1 MVRNARTRNAS
12 ADNRH
17 DGATRLATG
26 VLSRCHAALLHLIA
40 TQIAFLVRRDF
51 VPRAPMVQFKGS
63 QPGQQ
68 LQYSTKIVEF
78 LSRYPAKAPK
88 SFSVLQRNRDGLAWF
103 ILSDFEIIWPF
114 EACLINSRR
123 ETPQ

>member
-40 TQIAFLVRRDF
+40 TQIAFLVRR
-51 VPRAPMVQFKGS
+51 VLSLAPRWFNLKAHS
-63 QPGQQ
+63 QDSNFNI
-68 LQYSTKIVEF
+68 LQ
-78 LSRYPAKAPK
+78 
-88 SFSVLQRNRDGLAWF
+88 N
-103 ILSDFEIIWPF
+103 
-114 EACLINSRR
+114 
-123 ETPQ
+123 

>member
-1 MVRNARTRNAS
+1 
-12 ADNRH
+12 
-17 DGATRLATG
+17 
-26 VLSRCHAALLHLIA
+26 
-40 TQIAFLVRRDF
+40 
-51 VPRAPMVQFKGS
+51 MVQFKGS

-68 LQYSTKIVEF
+68 LQYSTKLVEF
-78 LSRYPAKAPK
+78 LSRHPAKAPK

-103 ILSDFEIIWPF
+103 ILGDFEIIWPF